1 MVDFVCR
8 LVETVEVSDKS
19 RVKRLVEFGE
29 VVEAGK
35 EVEVDEV
42 VVVQDEVLAGKEFE
56 EVLQVLEIDDRFDA
70 ERLVE
75 VVFEEELD
83 VGKMVKLDEVVEVR
97 EGVEVGQGLEDK
109 LDFS

>member
-35 EVEVDEV
+35 EVEVDMV
-42 VVVQDEVLAGKEFE
+42 VVIQYG
-56 EVLQVLEIDDRFDA
+56 
-70 ERLVE
+70 
-75 VVFEEELD
+75 VVAR
-83 VGKMVKLDEVVEVR
+83 K
-97 EGVEVGQGLEDK
+97 
-109 LDFS
+109 